1 MIPAPEVTGGSCLF
15 EHRYLKAFMMWKIL
29 LEKINRG
36 FDVLLS
42 LAAILCGAM
51 ICFVVISVCYD
62 VGARYLFNAP
72 TSWITETAAFI
83 LLILP
88 FLAAAWVLKQGTH
101 VRMDVIYDALKKRNK
116 YVVDAI
122 TSFLSILVCLILVWR
137 GTLVTIDLF
146 NQKTLTLTTLRVIQ
160 WPFMA
165 VIPLGMFLFLIE
177 YLRRFIRA
185 ISLLFAKT

>member
-1 MIPAPEVTGGSCLF
+1 
-15 EHRYLKAFMMWKIL
+15 
-29 LEKINRG
+29 
-36 FDVLLS
+36 
-42 LAAILCGAM
+42 
-51 ICFVVISVCYD
+51 
-62 VGARYLFNAP
+62 
-72 TSWITETAAFI
+72 
-83 LLILP
+83 
-88 FLAAAWVLKQGTH
+88 
-101 VRMDVIYDALKKRNK
+101 MDVIYDALKKRNK